1 VSDVGMPDPEQVARE
16 LAEELR
22 TLRVEDVLVNAL
34 LAVSSIGYRRLGTT
48 PDTVDDRDL
57 EQVRLA
63 IETMK
68 ALATVL
74 ETFVPPELLQNFAEA
89 VAGLQLAY
97 VQAMSE
103 GQTPDVST
111 DTAPEAPSAPAPDES

>member
-1 VSDVGMPDPEQVARE
+1 MPDPEQVARE

-48 PDTVDDRDL
+48 PDTADDRDL

-111 DTAPEAPSAPAPDES
+111 DTAPEARSAPAPDES